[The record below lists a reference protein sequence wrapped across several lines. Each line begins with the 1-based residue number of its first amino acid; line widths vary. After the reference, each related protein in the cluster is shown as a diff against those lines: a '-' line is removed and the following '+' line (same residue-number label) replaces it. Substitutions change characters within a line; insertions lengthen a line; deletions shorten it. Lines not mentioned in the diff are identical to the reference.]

1 MKNALYIQSGGP
13 TAVINA
19 TAYGILKACKDKSG
33 TIGRLFACLH
43 GIRGLI
49 YSSLVDIYAEEDA
62 QLKLLPQTP
71 ASIFGS
77 CRYRVPDGE
86 AGLSDYMKILQ
97 TLEKFNIGYIFYNG
111 GNGTLRA
118 CRKLT
123 DYMQDAG
130 FDCTVIA
137 IPKTVDN
144 DIYGLDHAPGFAS
157 AARHVVI
164 TVNELLHDIR
174 VYDTGLITV
183 LEVMGRNTGWL
194 AAGTR
199 LCSLR
204 GNGPDLIY
212 TPEYTFNDER
222 FLQDIENVYNK
233 KGKVL
238 VVVSEGVRKTDGT
251 YLFEYGGNVFEDAPQ
266 QNMGGITPYLTNLL
280 HRNFRCKIR
289 GIDLGL
295 MQRCAAHTA
304 SEVDMEEAEF
314 LGGFAVKKA
323 LEGESKILVGLERI
337 SSIPYI
343 TKPVTMSISY
353 AASRDGQMPI
363 SYITPDKNY
372 ITEDIL
378 PYIQPLVGK
387 IPAYAQ
393 LKLNAVERNYHV

>member
-1 MKNALYIQSGGP
+1 MKNALYLQSGGP

-19 TAYGILKACKDKSG
+19 TAYGVAKACKDHSG
-33 TIGRLFACLH
+33 TIGRLYASLH

-49 YSSLVDIYAEEDA
+49 NGSLADIYAEEEA

-71 ASIFGS
+71 ASVFGS

-86 AGLSDYMKILQ
+86 AGLPDYMKMLQ

-118 CRKLT
+118 CRKLA
-123 DYMQDAG
+123 DYLQKAG
-130 FDCTVIA
+130 YSCTVIA

-157 AARHVVI
+157 AARHVMI
-164 TVNELLHDIR
+164 TVNELAHDIR

-199 LCSLR
+199 LCSLQ

-212 TPEYTFNDER
+212 TPEYTFHDER
-222 FLQDIENVYNK
+222 FLQDIENVYSK

-238 VVVSEGVRKTDGT
+238 AVVSEGVRKADGT

-280 HRNFRCKIR
+280 RLNFSCKIR

-304 SEVDMEEAEF
+304 SVVDVEEAEY
-314 LGGFAVKKA
+314 LGSCAVEKA
-323 LEGESKILVGLERI
+323 LEGESRILVGLERI
-337 SSIPYI
+337 SSIPYR
-343 TKPVTMSISY
+343 TKPVTMPISY
-353 AASRDGQMPI
+353 AASRDGQMPV
-363 SYITPDKNY
+363 SYITPGKNY

-378 PYIQPLVGK
+378 TYIQPLVGE

-393 LKLNAVERNYHV
+393 LKRKAAGRK